1 MKPRQAAPAARG
13 PEGPF
18 PMRQVFVICLGMFG
32 CAFNM
37 SVLFPFIPF
46 LVEDLGAP
54 PPRAPQRLLPG

>member
-1 MKPRQAAPAARG
+1 
-13 PEGPF
+13 
-18 PMRQVFVICLGMFG
+18 MRQVFVICLGMFG